1 MARIL
6 LADDEPSIRFF
17 YSEVLAGSGYDVL
30 EAHSGDEAMQLIQS
44 EPLDLV
50 VLDIKLRS
58 ENGLNVLQQIVHYNP
73 RLPVMLLTAYTS
85 FLDDYTSWLA
95 ASYVVK
101 SSDPSEFLR
110 EVGRVLKRTEERT
123 KEEE

>member
-6 LADDEPSIRFF
+6 VVDDEPSIRFF
-17 YSEVLAGSGYDVL
+17 YSEVLADNGHNVL
-30 EAHSGDEAMQLIQS
+30 EATSGDEAVQLIQS

-58 ENGLNVLQQIVHYNP
+58 ENGLRVLQQIVYYNP

-110 EVGRVLKRTEERT
+110 EVGRVLRRTEERAR
-123 KEEE
+123 KEE